1 MTAKP
6 PSHKLLACISASL
19 GGRLCGRSVLVRC
32 YNNLYQMFED
42 RGMAIS
48 DVCASTD
55 QLLRRIDATE
65 PVLRGVLTDDKTDD
79 RTAEGNMK
87 KTKTMTTTTLVY
99 VDVEERT
106 GVKFLRA
113 LREEHPDDHVLIV
126 NVDGPTPFTRKEM
139 DEAVVEFWQVRE
151 LIINPTRHHLVP
163 KHTGLDAARAQELR
177 ARRCMLYHQFPVL
190 MATDIIA
197 RWHRYPKG
205 TIVEI
210 QRRGLAHEEGL
221 YYRKVA

>member
-19 GGRLCGRSVLVRC
+19 GGRLCGRSILVRC
-32 YNNLYQMFED
+32 YNSLYQMFED
-42 RGMAIS
+42 RGMAIT

-65 PVLRGVLTDDKTDD
+65 PVLRGVVAADGGRRK
-79 RTAEGNMK
+79 
-87 KTKTMTTTTLVY
+87 TTTLVY

-106 GVKFLRA
+106 GVKFLRT
-113 LREEHPDDHVLIV
+113 LREEHPEESVLIV
-126 NVDGPTPFTRKEM
+126 NIDGPTPFTRKEM

-151 LIINPTRHHLVP
+151 LLINPTRHHLVP
-163 KHTGLDAARAQELR
+163 KHTALDAARADELR
-177 ARRCMLYHQFPVL
+177 ARRCILDHQFPVL
-190 MATDIIA
+190 MPTDIIA
-197 RWHRYPKG
+197 RWHRYAKG